1 MAVDIERR
9 LRTRVPHPS
18 LDRLD
23 VRAGRNEQRRQ
34 VVMQVVSKSLNSSG
48 RPRAAPGEANC
59 HCHELNGSCGE
70 GLFVTIPALADP
82 EGDDVGENARVG
94 GQKEFERCNRH
105 GRDSSMIESECP
117 AHNRQRL
124 AFAACGVGRWGVPER

>member
-1 MAVDIERR
+1 M
-9 LRTRVPHPS
+9 
-18 LDRLD
+18 
-23 VRAGRNEQRRQ
+23 Q

-82 EGDDVGENARVG
+82 EGDDIGENARVG

-117 AHNRQRL
+117 AHNRQRFGFRRMWGWAVGCPGTMNRMPAP
-124 AFAACGVGRWGVPER
+124 AFRRPII